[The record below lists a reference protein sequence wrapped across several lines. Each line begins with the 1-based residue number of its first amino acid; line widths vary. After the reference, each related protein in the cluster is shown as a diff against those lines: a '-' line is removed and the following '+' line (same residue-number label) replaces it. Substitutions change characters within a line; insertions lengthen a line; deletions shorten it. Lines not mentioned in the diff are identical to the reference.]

1 MTVTLQGVSTMCSTF
16 CRLSLGLAVCGLAIQ
31 ALVGVSIAEDH
42 REIPSLA
49 PATRTTFQTT
59 PYEGMFQLYGANSQ
73 QGIGN
78 YITVDFILMAYSL
91 FVQDLFTA
99 IEEETLYTTFRDLIV
114 TLVTTL
120 QQQASQP
127 PEHSLAL
134 AYVAVL
140 HTLLQPGAP
149 PPQEVTSQVQAE
161 LALIN
166 AHQGIAPSAITGIR
180 EDYSQYVPRGH
191 YTRSEALQRYFR
203 ALLYA
208 GRVGFVVQESK
219 ATEVSAELA
228 ERHTAAALLL
238 SRMLVEQD
246 SLRRAYDSMQRLLDF
261 FVGPSDDLTPAEY
274 IAAAGSL
281 PPVQSRQQILTTIKH
296 AGRLPR
302 ILSAIVDRE
311 QLEPDRTLAEVV
323 AGFRLLAQRYTPEA
337 ETLQELV
344 YDRVT
349 TYHGKQ
355 TPFTLSVINGKQ
367 VRGFPSALDVMASL
381 GSQMALQMLTAR
393 DDTAYDGYSS
403 QLTTVAARVR
413 EQVAHPV
420 ALSGMHLRLLQI
432 LLTTETRE
440 RLNAA
445 LGMWVQTRHM
455 LLLYTKQSYTPRERS
470 LSLAPKRT
478 LAAIEPAVE
487 VYDALLANLTQLATL
502 VEPASVKDK
511 VTAFAEIVQHLRRLS
526 MKQPRNGMLQDQQDI
541 AYVNEV
547 DQRLRGLLSVI
558 DAPVVV
564 DIHTEPNSQAVLE
577 EGLGYPLAVEVSSE
591 LVRQDGVQGG
601 SQAPG
606 PTLLRG
612 ARFNWYEFK
621 HPMDQRLT
629 DETWQALL
637 KKGQAGEA
645 LSLQL
650 LQTGRQVQ

>member
-1 MTVTLQGVSTMCSTF
+1 MRTTLC
-16 CRLSLGLAVCGLAIQ
+16 SLGFVLAVCCCTIQ
-31 ALVGVSIAEDH
+31 ALTGVSVAEDH
-42 REIPSLA
+42 RAVPSLA
-49 PATRTTFQTT
+49 AATRTPFQAT
-59 PYEGMFQLYGANSQ
+59 PYEGMLQLYNANRQ

-78 YITVDFILMAYSL
+78 YVTVDFILTAYNL
-91 FVQDLFTA
+91 LVQELLS
-99 IEEETLYTTFRDLIV
+99 IEEEEVLYTTFRALIA

-120 QQQASQP
+120 QQQASPSPQ
-127 PEHSLAL
+127 HHLAL

-140 HTLLQPGAP
+140 HALLQPETTP
-149 PPQEVTSQVQAE
+149 PPEVSAQVQAE
-161 LALIN
+161 LALIK
-166 AHQGIAPSAITGIR
+166 AHQGIATSAITGVR

-208 GRVGFVVQESK
+208 GRVGFVLQESK

-246 SLRRAYDSMQRLLDF
+246 SLRRAYDRIQRLLDF
-261 FVGPSDDLTPAEY
+261 FVGPSDDLMPAEY

-281 PPVQSRQQILTTIKH
+281 PPAQARQQILTSIKQ

-302 ILSAIVDRE
+302 ILSAIVDKER
-311 QLEPDRTLAEVV
+311 LEPDHSLAEVV

-337 ETLQELV
+337 ETLQELI

-349 TYHGKQ
+349 IYRGQ
-355 TPFTLSVINGKQ
+355 QAPFTLSVINGKP

-381 GSQMALQMLTAR
+381 GSKMALQMLTAR
-393 DDTAYDGYSS
+393 GDTAYDGYSS
-403 QLTTVAARVR
+403 QLASVTARVR
-413 EQVAHPV
+413 EHVAHPV
-420 ALSGMHLRLLQI
+420 TLSGMHLQLLQT

-445 LGMWVQTRHM
+445 LGMWVHTRHT
-455 LLLYTKQSYTPRERS
+455 LILYAKQSYTPRERS
-470 LSLAPKRT
+470 LSIPPERT

-487 VYDALLANLTQLATL
+487 VYDALLAILTPLATT
-502 VEPASVKDK
+502 VEPPNARAK
-511 VTAFAEIVQHLRRLS
+511 VTAFAEIVQQVRRLGA
-526 MKQPRNGMLQDQQDI
+526 KQQQDGRLQEQPDI

-547 DQRLRGLLSVI
+547 DQRLRGLLSVM

-564 DIHTEPNSQAVLE
+564 DIHTEPTSQAVLE
-577 EGLGYPLAVEVSSE
+577 EGLGYPLAVEAGSE
-591 LVRQDGVQGG
+591 LVRHDSAKGG
-601 SQAPG
+601 GQMPG
-606 PTLLRG
+606 PALPRG

-629 DETWQALL
+629 DETWQVLL
-637 KKGQAGEA
+637 KNGQAGA
-645 LSLQL
+645 SLSLQL
-650 LQTGRQVQ
+650 LQAGK

>member
-1 MTVTLQGVSTMCSTF
+1 
-16 CRLSLGLAVCGLAIQ
+16 
-31 ALVGVSIAEDH
+31 
-42 REIPSLA
+42 
-49 PATRTTFQTT
+49 
-59 PYEGMFQLYGANSQ
+59 MFQLYNANRQ

-78 YITVDFILMAYSL
+78 YVTVDFLLTAYNL
-91 FVQDLFTA
+91 LVQELLT
-99 IEEETLYTTFRDLIV
+99 IEEEEVFYPTFRTLIA

-120 QQQASQP
+120 QPQAAQSSP
-127 PEHSLAL
+127 HRLAL

-140 HTLLQPGAP
+140 HALLQPETAP
-149 PPQEVTSQVQAE
+149 APEVSSQVQAE
-161 LALIN
+161 LALIK
-166 AHQGIAPSAITGIR
+166 AHQGIVPSAITGVR

-203 ALLYA
+203 ALQYA
-208 GRVGFVVQESK
+208 GRVGFVLQESK

-238 SRMLVEQD
+238 SRVIVEQE

-281 PPVQSRQQILTTIKH
+281 PPAQARQQILASIKQ

-302 ILSAIVDRE
+302 ILSAIVDKER
-311 QLEPDRTLAEVV
+311 LESDRTIAEVV

-337 ETLQELV
+337 ETLQELI

-349 TYHGKQ
+349 LYRGQ
-355 TPFTLSVINGKQ
+355 QAPFTLSVINGRP

-381 GSQMALQMLTAR
+381 GSQTALQILTAR
-393 DDTAYDGYSS
+393 GDTAYDGYSS
-403 QLTTVAARVR
+403 QLATVTARVR
-413 EQVAHPV
+413 AQVAHPG
-420 ALSGMHLRLLQI
+420 ALSGMRLQLLQT
-432 LLTTETRE
+432 LLSTETRE

-445 LGMWVQTRHM
+445 LGMWVQARHT
-455 LLLYTKQSYTPRERS
+455 LLLYAKQSYTPRERS
-470 LSLAPKRT
+470 LSIAPARP
-478 LAAIEPAVE
+478 LAAIEPASA
-487 VYDALLANLTQLATL
+487 VYDALLASLTQLATV
-502 VEPASVKDK
+502 VEPANARGK
-511 VTAFAEIVQHLRRLS
+511 VTAFAEIVRQVRHLGA
-526 MKQPRNGMLQDQQDI
+526 KQQQDGRLQDQRDI

-577 EGLGYPLAVEVSSE
+577 EGLGYPLAVEAGNE
-591 LVRQDGVQGG
+591 LMRQESAQGG
-601 SQAPG
+601 GQTPG
-606 PTLLRG
+606 PALPRG

-637 KKGQAGEA
+637 KNGQAGA
-645 LSLQL
+645 SLSLQL
-650 LQTGRQVQ
+650 LQAEK

>member
-1 MTVTLQGVSTMCSTF
+1 MRITF
-16 CRLSLGLAVCGLAIQ
+16 CRLGLVLAVCLCSIQ
-31 ALVGVSIAEDH
+31 VLTGVSVAQDH
-42 REIPSLA
+42 REAQSLA
-49 PATRTTFQTT
+49 PATRTPFQTT
-59 PYEGMFQLYGANSQ
+59 SYEGMFQLYNANRQ

-78 YITVDFILMAYSL
+78 YVTVDFILTAYNL
-91 FVQDLFTA
+91 LLQELLT
-99 IEEETLYTTFRDLIV
+99 IEEEEVFYPTFRTLIA

-120 QQQASQP
+120 QPQAAQSP
-127 PEHSLAL
+127 PHRLAL

-140 HTLLQPGAP
+140 QALLQPETAP
-149 PPQEVTSQVQAE
+149 APEVSSQVQAE
-161 LALIN
+161 LALIK
-166 AHQGIAPSAITGIR
+166 AHQGIAPSAITGVR

-208 GRVGFVVQESK
+208 GRVGFVLQESK

-238 SRMLVEQD
+238 SRVIVEQD

-281 PPVQSRQQILTTIKH
+281 PPAQARQQILTSIKQ

-302 ILSAIVDRE
+302 ILSAIVDKER
-311 QLEPDRTLAEVV
+311 LESDRTIAEVV

-337 ETLQELV
+337 ETLQELI

-349 TYHGKQ
+349 MYRGQ
-355 TPFTLSVINGKQ
+355 QAPFTLSVINGRQ

-381 GSQMALQMLTAR
+381 GSQTALQILTAR
-393 DDTAYDGYSS
+393 GDTAYDGYSS
-403 QLTTVAARVR
+403 QLATVTARVR
-413 EQVAHPV
+413 AHVAHP
-420 ALSGMHLRLLQI
+420 ATLSGMRLQLLQT
-432 LLTTETRE
+432 LLTTESRE

-445 LGMWVQTRHM
+445 LGMWVQARHT
-455 LLLYTKQSYTPRERS
+455 LLLYAKQSYTPRERA
-470 LSLAPKRT
+470 LSFAPARP
-478 LAAIEPAVE
+478 LAAIEPAST
-487 VYDALLANLTQLATL
+487 VYDALLATLTQLATV
-502 VEPASVKDK
+502 VEPPNARGK
-511 VTAFAEIVQHLRRLS
+511 VTAFAEIVRQIRHLGAKQQQDGRL
-526 MKQPRNGMLQDQQDI
+526 QEQQDI

-547 DQRLRGLLSVI
+547 DQRLRGLLSVM

-577 EGLGYPLAVEVSSE
+577 EGLGYPLAVEAGSD
-591 LVRQDGVQGG
+591 LVRRESAKGG
-601 SQAPG
+601 GQTPG
-606 PTLLRG
+606 PALPRG

-629 DETWQALL
+629 DEAWQALL
-637 KKGQAGEA
+637 KNGQAGA
-645 LSLQL
+645 SLSLQL
-650 LQTGRQVQ
+650 LQAEK

>member
-1 MTVTLQGVSTMCSTF
+1 MCTTL
-16 CRLSLGLAVCGLAIQ
+16 CRLSGVLAICGLAIQ
-31 ALVGVSIAEDH
+31 VLAGVSVAQDH
-42 REIPSLA
+42 REVPSSA
-49 PATRTTFQTT
+49 PATRTTFQAT
-59 PYEGMFQLYGANSQ
+59 PYEGMFQLYGANRQ

-78 YITVDFILMAYSL
+78 YVTVDFILTAYSL
-91 FVQDLFTA
+91 LVQDLLTA
-99 IEEETLYTTFRDLIV
+99 VEEETLYTTFRDLIA

-120 QQQASQP
+120 QQQESQP
-127 PEHSLAL
+127 PEHRLAL

-140 HTLLQPGAP
+140 HALLQPGAAP
-149 PPQEVTSQVQAE
+149 PPEVTSQVQAE
-161 LALIN
+161 MVLIN
-166 AHQGIAPSAITGIR
+166 AHQGIATSAITGVR

-208 GRVGFVVQESK
+208 GRVGFVLRESK

-238 SRMLVEQD
+238 SRILVEQD
-246 SLRRAYDSMQRLLDF
+246 SLRTAYDSMQRLLDF

-281 PPVQSRQQILTTIKH
+281 PPAQARQQILTSIKH

-302 ILSAIVDRE
+302 ILSAIVDKER
-311 QLEPDRTLAEVV
+311 LETDRTLAEVV

-349 TYHGKQ
+349 MYRGKQ
-355 TPFTLSVINGKQ
+355 APFTLSVINGKQ

-381 GSQMALQMLTAR
+381 GSQTALQMLTVR
-393 DDTAYDGYSS
+393 GDTAYDGYSS
-403 QLTTVAARVR
+403 QLAAMTARVR
-413 EQVAHPV
+413 ERVAHPV
-420 ALSGMHLRLLQI
+420 ALSGMHLQLLRT

-445 LGMWVQTRHM
+445 LGMWVHTRHT

-470 LSLAPKRT
+470 LSLSPART
-478 LAAIEPAVE
+478 LAAIEPAIE
-487 VYDALLANLTQLATL
+487 VYDALLVTLTQLAATL
-502 VEPASVKDK
+502 QPAGAKSK
-511 VTAFAEIVQHLRRLS
+511 VTAFAEIVRQLRLLS
-526 MKQPRNGMLQDQQDI
+526 TKQPLGGVLQEQQDI

-547 DQRLRGLLSVI
+547 DQRLRGLLSAM

-577 EGLGYPLAVEVSSE
+577 EGLGYPLVVEAGGK
-591 LVRQDGVQGG
+591 LLRQDVARGG
-601 SQAPG
+601 GQASG
-606 PTLLRG
+606 PTLPRG

-629 DETWQALL
+629 DEAWQVLL
-637 KKGQAGEA
+637 KKGQAGES

-650 LQTGRQVQ
+650 LQIGRQVQ